1 MIVYE
6 ALTDFSLFLI
16 DVFVVVFDRPL
27 HYIKHAKTDFF
38 KMTK

>member
-16 DVFVVVFDRPL
+16 DVFVVVSDRLL
-27 HYIKHAKTDFF
+27 HYLNMLKTDFF

>member
-16 DVFVVVFDRPL
+16 DVFVVVFDRFL
-27 HYIKHAKTDFF
+27 HYLNMLKPTFSK
-38 KMTK
+38 